1 MSNATAPAPATTP
14 APPQAPSQTLSEK
27 QMQKALAHHQAGRL
41 KEAED
46 YYKQVLR
53 LNPNHPDANN
63 LLGVLLFQT
72 NRSQDGLQFLD
83 KATKLKPQE
92 AMFHYNYGIA
102 LRSAGD
108 QGKAVEALSR
118 AIQLNP
124 EQVDALSQLIEIHQK
139 RHEWEQATALLKQLS
154 HLRPLDV
161 ANFKRLGEAL
171 HQNKKYTEAAS
182 YLSKAA
188 GLAPKDAAVH
198 HELGLSLQAA
208 GDFAG
213 AAKAYQKSLELNP
226 DLAPAHNNL
235 AIVLAEQG
243 QNEEAVTHYGKA
255 LEINPKLFQTKCNLG
270 GLLRKMGR
278 LDESIEWLQ
287 SAVEQKSDCAEA
299 LCNLGN
305 TYGDLGESQS
315 AMECYRKAILC
326 QADYTQARLN
336 RAIGLLR
343 REDFGEGW
351 MEYEWRWKL
360 KECPRRNFGKPRWD
374 GRELKENEV
383 LLVHAEQGL
392 GDTLQMVRYIKQLK
406 SRGTRI
412 VLECQKALVPFLTLN
427 EVADTVLPIGDKYP
441 EYDFQIPLMSL
452 PSLLFDELG
461 FAADPAPYLRA
472 SEELSQQWEHRLKDI
487 SGRKL
492 GIFWQGNPDF
502 KQDQFRSIP
511 LETYSPLAKIPG
523 VQLISLQKGKGTE
536 QVENFSVPDA
546 LHCFEDLDAD
556 KGAFMD
562 SAAIMPHLD
571 LVVTSDSAV
580 AHLAGSLGITTY
592 LLLPF
597 ASDWRWFVDREDS
610 PWYPSLQLVRHRRGQ
625 SWQEAMSRVVE
636 AIQAL

>member
-1 MSNATAPAPATTP
+1 MSNATAPAPAS
-14 APPQAPSQTLSEK
+14 PPPPAPSQTLSEK
-27 QMQKALAHHQAGRL
+27 QMHKALAHHQSGRL
-41 KEAED
+41 KEAEE

-53 LNPNHPDANN
+53 LQPNHPDANN

-72 NRSQDGLQFLD
+72 NRSQDGLKFLD

-92 AMFHYNYGIA
+92 AMFYYNYGIA

-108 QGKAVEALSR
+108 QVKAIEALTR

-124 EQVDALSQLIEIHQK
+124 DHADALSQLIDIHQK
-139 RHEWEQATALLKQLS
+139 RHEWERAISLLKQLAN
-154 HLRPLDV
+154 LRSLDTDS
-161 ANFKRLGEAL
+161 FKRLGEAL
-171 HQNKKYTEAAS
+171 HQTKNYAEAAT

-188 GLAPKDAAVH
+188 GLAPEDAAIH
-198 HELGLSLQAA
+198 HQLGLSLQAA
-208 GDFAG
+208 GDNKG
-213 AAKAYQKSLELNP
+213 AAVAYKRSLELNP

-243 QNEEAVTHYGKA
+243 HNEEAVKHYEQA
-255 LEINPKLFQTKCNLG
+255 LEMNSKLFQTKCNLG

-278 LDESIEWLQ
+278 LEESIEWLR

-305 TYGDLGESQS
+305 TYGDMGESQS

-343 REDFGEGW
+343 REEFSEGW

-441 EYDFQIPLMSL
+441 EYDFHIPLMSL
-452 PSLLFDELG
+452 PSLLFEKLG
-461 FAADPAPYLRA
+461 FASDNVPYLRA
-472 SEELSQQWEHRLKDI
+472 SEELSEHWEHRLHDI
-487 SGRKL
+487 SGRKV
-492 GIFWQGNPDF
+492 GIFWQGNPEF

-511 LETYSPLAKIPG
+511 LETYSALAKIPD
-523 VQLISLQKGKGTE
+523 VQLISLQKGTGIE
-536 QVENFSVPDA
+536 QVAKFTVPDA
-546 LHCFEDLDAD
+546 LHCFDDLDAD

-562 SAAIMPHLD
+562 SAAIIQHLD
-571 LVVTSDSAV
+571 LIVTSDSAV

-610 PWYPSLQLVRHRRGQ
+610 PWYPSITLVRKRRNET
-625 SWQEAMSRVVE
+625 WQEAMSRVIE
-636 AIQAL
+636 AIEKR